1 VGTAHE
7 VPLNQR
13 RSEAVFPGTSSRL
26 VDDRAAKGRSGERT
40 VTGPDGQTATPGG
53 ERLVAAFDF
62 DGTIT
67 REDTFRLFL
76 NRIGTRR
83 ALAGSFLRRSPQMVS
98 AVRGGERRDHAKKL
112 LCHDMLEGLTS
123 EFADSVASD
132 TAREVSGSLIRTDTA
147 ARIRWHQAQGH
158 RIVVVSASFDAY
170 VRPVVAELGIDEVI
184 ATRWE
189 VDPATALLT
198 GRLDGRNV
206 RGDAKVDLLDAH
218 LGEAST
224 LEYAYGNSGGDK
236 AMLARSRYPVWVG
249 RRPMPELEADPPVGG
264 FLR

>member
-1 VGTAHE
+1 M
-7 VPLNQR
+7 
-13 RSEAVFPGTSSRL
+13 S
-26 VDDRAAKGRSGERT
+26 KGRSGGAT
-40 VTGPDGQTATPGG
+40 VTGRDGETPAPGDG
-53 ERLVAAFDF
+53 RLVAAFDF

-67 REDTFRLFL
+67 REDTFRVFL
-76 NRIGTRR
+76 DRIGTRR
-83 ALAGSFLRRSPQMVS
+83 TLAASFLRRSPQMLS
-98 AVRGGERRDHAKKL
+98 ALRGGEARDHAKRL
-112 LCHDMLEGLTS
+112 LCQDMLEGLTS
-123 EFADSVASD
+123 EFADTVALD
-132 TAREVSGSLIRTDTA
+132 TAREVSGSLIRTDTG

-158 RIVVVSASFDAY
+158 RIVVVSASFEAY

-189 VDPATALLT
+189 VDPATELLT

-206 RGDAKVDLLDAH
+206 RGEAKVDLLDAH

-249 RRPMPELEADPPVGG
+249 RRPMPELEADPPAGG